1 MRFKVRFLLRW
12 YNLSTFVRNGL
23 KSKGNRLK
31 SKVMA
36 AFSVIGF
43 VEALKPL
50 PDSCILFLSE
60 YKKGYRK
67 SDGTIVDDKYVSW
80 KIIYKGYFIKY
91 LTTHFSKG
99 MLVEVKGDIVPYA
112 IEHGEVTEGYSV
124 LGETCNM
131 FSYPRYSI
139 KQERKMI
146 KESQLNSDEEP
157 DLDTFIQPDF

>member
-1 MRFKVRFLLRW
+1 
-12 YNLSTFVRNGL
+12 
-23 KSKGNRLK
+23 
-31 SKVMA
+31 MA
-36 AFSVIGF
+36 AFQVVGF
-43 VEALKPL
+43 IDALKVL
-50 PDSCILFLSE
+50 PDSCILMMSE
-60 YKKGYRK
+60 FKKGYK
-67 SDGTIVDDKYVSW
+67 KADGTIVDDRYHSW

-146 KESQLNSDEEP
+146 KESQANSDDTP
-157 DLDTFIQPDF
+157 DLDGYNQPDF

>member
-1 MRFKVRFLLRW
+1 
-12 YNLSTFVRNGL
+12 
-23 KSKGNRLK
+23 
-31 SKVMA
+31 MA
-36 AFSVIGF
+36 AFQVVGF
-43 VEALKPL
+43 IDALKVL
-50 PDSCILFLSE
+50 NDSCILFLSE
-60 YKKGYRK
+60 YKKGYKK
-67 SDGTIVDDKYVSW
+67 SDGTIVDDRYHSW

-146 KESQLNSDEEP
+146 KESQTNSDEKP
-157 DLDTFIQPDF
+157 DLDGYNQPDF